1 MSDSKETVM
10 IAPPPNQFR
19 KRRASR
25 RHFGVGWTALFALGA
40 LPLAPSLAHAQV
52 DVAPPLPNVMLLV
65 DTSGSMEYRTDGS
78 EVTCTP
84 GNAAGTNHKSRWID
98 LVEVLT
104 GTIDSY
110 SCQAVDRLSD
120 DFKTGE
126 YQLTAT
132 TTPYDYKY
140 PIPYHR
146 PLSNGCAPGPGN
158 LPSNTN
164 PFIYPTGGVS
174 YHAYLDE
181 TLSCSFSQSANDG
194 ILDAYDN
201 AIRFGLMTFDTALDA
216 GMGITGQPGSASAD
230 LPDGIDGLWSYIS
243 SYAET
248 DGHTGAPIACERTP
262 QEVGARNAAAP
273 PWEGRMVNFGN
284 PANGLSAQL
293 RKREQIEEILL
304 ATRPYGATPIAGMLQ
319 DAEDF
324 FTKDSSIDQDPEPLN
339 ATFDFGPKDDPYV
352 EGGCRDQAI
361 LLLTDGQPNL
371 DLRPHCEAAPP
382 EHPTPLCPFDE
393 PDAIVKRLATATA
406 SKPKIPTY
414 VIGFALDEAPTADG
428 VKECSKLE
436 DDDCAGLT
444 DDSPVALQACCTL
457 RKIAVAGAPAGE
469 EAKAYFASDRDALRD
484 ALNEILSDLVP
495 GASRTQVVAA
505 TGGGGNFRFSSG
517 FKPLRST
524 TWRGEL
530 LRQRFSCEAAADDGP
545 KVPKAEDIDK
555 DTGDDFVHN
564 VNQHHTDRNF
574 YTYKGTLDGAEIHS
588 ADPIRPLLTTDDGLG
603 TYGGSVF
610 YGKTSTF
617 ATTLGAA
624 AMDIGSADCGT
635 MNATNCA
642 QHYLKW
648 VVGLDNGTANSRCP
662 STNTCNVVGD
672 ILHST
677 PQVVNRPNALVES
690 ESYARFAL
698 NNAERPVVLYTSTN
712 DGFLHAFKVA
722 SNDATES
729 SDSSKVLTDDLNEL
743 WAFAPPAV
751 LPKLP
756 NLYPNNHQLLLDGV
770 PVIKDV
776 VAVEADDVDELPTVF
791 ERTDGDLLDSAGTW
805 RTVLVQSFG
814 ADHDGYFAL
823 DVTNPVPDAGSP
835 SDLTKGGPRMLW
847 QLTGS
852 DTNHLFGR
860 GGSTPAIAT
869 LFFDP
874 DGTGAREVAVAILP
888 GGPGTAGTDDGS
900 GGGCAKDSSDFD
912 SGIEAA
918 YAPRTEVRCYPNDKN
933 IGARSL
939 TIVRLDNGQL
949 VRTFRQSKDEV
960 PASIQDK
967 VEEVPIDSPITGQP
981 APFPAEVGAIS
992 NRAFVGDHD
1001 GRLWKVDF
1009 SSPDPSAWTMSLF
1022 FDLFPAG
1029 TTNHDFDDGQPITT
1043 APVLSVDEVGN
1054 LTLNV
1059 STGDQDALG
1068 AVSDQV
1074 NYVWSLTERL
1084 SDDRTS
1090 TEARVNW
1097 YQPFVGGERVVGP
1110 MSLFNRG
1117 LFFATY
1123 TPDDGD
1129 VCKSGSGRVWGMD
1142 YTEPNSDGRND
1153 GGTPSGLSEDSQF
1166 LTAAQLTGTDDGSIV
1181 FGVSVAQQ
1189 ISCYDITSATTGTS
1203 AIGFKG
1209 EQKLSQINPGKFQL
1223 LIQTGS
1229 GKGVGGTPKVFAQDL
1244 ATPTSEGFLASWASV
1259 ED

>member
-1 MSDSKETVM
+1 MT
-10 IAPPPNQFR
+10 APRPSPIR
-19 KRRASR
+19 KRRAPR
-25 RHFGVGWTALFALGA
+25 RPFGVGWTVLVALGA
-40 LPLAPSLAHAQV
+40 LPVAPRLAHAQV

-78 EVTCTP
+78 AVTCTP
-84 GNAAGTNHKSRWID
+84 GNTAGTNHKSRWID

-104 GTIDSY
+104 GKIDNY

-120 DFKTGE
+120 AYKTGE
-126 YQLTAT
+126 YQLPSGTA
-132 TTPYDYKY
+132 PYDYKY

-146 PLSNGCAPGPGN
+146 PLSNGCAPAPGN
-158 LPSNTN
+158 LPSSSN
-164 PFIYPTGGVS
+164 PFIYPTGGVR
-174 YHAYLDE
+174 YHSYLDQ
-181 TLSCSFSQSANDG
+181 TLSCSFGQTSNDG
-194 ILDAYDN
+194 VLDAYDN
-201 AIRFGLMTFDTALDA
+201 AVRFGLMTFDSALDS
-216 GMGITGQPGSASAD
+216 GMGITGKPGAASAN
-230 LPDGIDGLWSYIS
+230 LANGAAGLWSYIS
-243 SYAET
+243 TYAEA
-248 DGHTGAPIACERTP
+248 DRHTGAPVACERTP

-293 RKREQIEEILL
+293 KKREQIEEILL

-324 FTKDSSIDQDPEPLN
+324 FWRDASVDQNPEPSG
-339 ATFDFGPKDDPYV
+339 ATLDFGPAKDPYV
-352 EGGCRDQAI
+352 LGGCRDQAI

-371 DLRPHCEAAPP
+371 DLRPHCEATASEPVA
-382 EHPTPLCPFDE
+382 LCPFDT
-393 PDAIVKRLATATA
+393 PDAIASRLVSTTHPKR
-406 SKPKIPTY
+406 IPTY
-414 VIGFALDEAPTADG
+414 VIGFALDSVTVGATT
-428 VKECSKLE
+428 KSCSE
-436 DDDCAGLT
+436 LT
-444 DDSPVALQACCTL
+444 DEDCSAVPTDALPLQACCTL
-457 RKIAVAGAPAGE
+457 RKIAIAGAPPGE
-469 EAKAYFASDRDALRD
+469 KGKAYFASDRDALRD
-484 ALNEILSDLVP
+484 ALNSILSDLVP

-505 TGGGGNFRFSSG
+505 SGGGGNFRFSSG

-524 TWRGEL
+524 SWRGEL
-530 LRQRFSCEAAADDGP
+530 QRQRFACDAADDDGP
-545 KVPKAEDIDK
+545 KTPKAEDIEQGS
-555 DTGDDFVHN
+555 GDDFVHN
-564 VNQHHTDRNF
+564 VNQHPEDRNF
-574 YTYKGTLDGAEIHS
+574 YTYKGAVVSGKVNS
-588 ADPIRPLLTTDDGLG
+588 AGSIRPLLTSDDGLG
-603 TYGGSVF
+603 TYGGSIF
-610 YGKTSTF
+610 YGKPSTF
-617 ATTLGAA
+617 ATTLGGAP
-624 AMDIGSADCGT
+624 MDIASAQCGA
-635 MNATNCA
+635 MNESTCA

-662 STNTCNVVGD
+662 SSGTCNVFGD

-698 NNAERPVVLYTSTN
+698 NNASRPVVLYTSTN

-722 SNDATES
+722 SNDPADT
-729 SDSSKVLTDDLNEL
+729 SKEAQVQTDALNEL

-756 NLYPNNHQLLLDGV
+756 SLYPNNHQLLLDGV
-770 PVIKDV
+770 PVVKDV
-776 VAVEADDVDELPTVF
+776 VAVEPDDADELPTVF
-791 ERTDGDLLDSAGTW
+791 ERTKGDLLDSAGTW
-805 RTVLVQSFG
+805 RTALVQSFG
-814 ADHDGYFAL
+814 ADHNGYFAL
-823 DVTNPVPDAGSP
+823 DITKPEPDTSAP
-835 SDLTKGGPRMLW
+835 TDLTKGGPRMLW

-860 GGSTPAIAT
+860 GGATPAIAT

-874 DGTGAREVAVAILP
+874 DGTGPREVAVAILP
-888 GGPGTAGTDDGS
+888 GGPGTTGTDDGS
-900 GGGCAKDSSDFD
+900 GGGCAKNSSDFD
-912 SGIEAA
+912 GIEAA
-918 YAPRTEVRCYPNDKN
+918 FEPRSEVRCYPNDKN
-933 IGARSL
+933 IGARSV

-949 VRTFRQSKDEV
+949 IRTFRQSKTEV
-960 PASIQDK
+960 PAAIQGK
-967 VEEVPIDSPITGQP
+967 VQEAPIDSPITGQP
-981 APFPAEVGAIS
+981 APFPAEVGAIA
-992 NRAFVGDHD
+992 NRAFVGDSD
-1001 GRLWKVDF
+1001 GRLWKLDF
-1009 SSPDPSAWTMSLF
+1009 SSTNPSNWTMSLF

-1029 TTNHDFDDGQPITT
+1029 TRNHDFDDGQPIVN

-1068 AVSDQV
+1068 AASDQV

-1084 SDDRTS
+1084 SDDRS
-1090 TEARVNW
+1090 TMETRVNW

-1123 TPDDGD
+1123 TPADDD

-1142 YTEPNSDGRND
+1142 YVVANSDARSD
-1153 GGTPSGLSEDSQF
+1153 GGAPSGLSEDSQF
-1166 LTAAQLTGTDDGSIV
+1166 LTAADITGSDDGSIV

-1189 ISCYDITSATTGTS
+1189 MSCYDITTSTTGTS

-1244 ATPTSEGFLASWASV
+1244 ATPTTEGFLASWASV